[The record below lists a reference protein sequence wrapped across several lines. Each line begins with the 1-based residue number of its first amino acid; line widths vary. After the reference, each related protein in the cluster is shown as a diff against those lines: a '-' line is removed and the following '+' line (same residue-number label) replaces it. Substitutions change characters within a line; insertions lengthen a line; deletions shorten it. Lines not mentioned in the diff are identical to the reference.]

1 MCQST
6 ADVQCSLPSQ
16 EAQLSQP
23 CVPCP
28 QLCSLLCHR
37 WEHGAPAPH
46 LPLLHIPA
54 CAQELHMQHC
64 WAREISA
71 SNSQKLIRRPFPALL
86 VYRKSVRALEVL
98 GLFSPMP
105 FSAMFPTISL
115 QFTVPY
121 WGLTVSISD
130 VRTHSV
136 TNTHQPDLKQKEQ
149 VFNTSNC
156 FWIKL
161 LILWTK
167 SSDWS
172 ATQNDFS
179 E

>member
-1 MCQST
+1 MCN
-6 ADVQCSLPSQ
+6 AV
-16 EAQLSQP
+16 
-23 CVPCP
+23 CP
-28 QLCSLLCHR
+28 LRKHSWASPVYPAAQLCSLLHHR
-37 WEHGAPAPH
+37 WEHRAPVPH
-46 LPLLHIPA
+46 LTLVHIPA

-71 SNSQKLIRRPFPALL
+71 SNSQKWIRRPFPALL
-86 VYRKSVRALEVL
+86 VYRKSLRALEVL
-98 GLFSPMP
+98 GLFSLMP
-105 FSAMFPTISL
+105 FSAIVPTISL
-115 QFTVPY
+115 HFTVPY
-121 WGLTVSISD
+121 WGLTVSIPD

-136 TNTHQPDLKQKEQ
+136 TNIHQPDLKQKEQ
-149 VFNTSNC
+149 AFNISNC

-161 LILWTK
+161 LILGTK